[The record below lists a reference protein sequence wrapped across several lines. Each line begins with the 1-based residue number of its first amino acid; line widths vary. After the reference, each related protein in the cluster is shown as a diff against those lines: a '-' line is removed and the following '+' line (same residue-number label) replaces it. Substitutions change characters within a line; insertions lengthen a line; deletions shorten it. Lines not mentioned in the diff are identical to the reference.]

1 MFYLIAAILG
11 SSSLTI
17 ILKLFQLKGVDRTVG
32 ITVNYLVGAVMAF
45 LFAPKTA
52 SASEIIQAPWF
63 PLGMLTGA
71 MFMLSFMVYAL
82 SAQRSGVAITT
93 ISGRAAMAIPVIFA
107 FTVLGETP
115 TTFKI
120 ILLILLIL
128 SMPVILYKRK
138 ESNEKRDPSFTWAIG
153 LPVAVFLFNGTNDT
167 LVQYIQKAQIPV
179 RDDNPIFMGTM
190 FLAGAAMGIIYY
202 LVERR
207 GKWYRPTG
215 RDLLWGTILG
225 ATNWVCMI
233 GVLYALTRMDG
244 SIFYALYYSGAI
256 VCATIVG
263 VWAFKERLTTLNYVG
278 IVVAVAAIVLLSM
291 Q

>member
-32 ITVNYLVGAVMAF
+32 ITVNYIVGAAMAF
-45 LFAPKTA
+45 LFAPKTV
-52 SASEIIQAPWF
+52 SVTEIVHAPWF

-82 SAQRSGVAITT
+82 SAQRSGVAVTT

-107 FTVLGETP
+107 FAVLGETHTP
-115 TTFKI
+115 LKI
-120 ILLILLIL
+120 VLLILLIL
-128 SMPVILYKRK
+128 SMPVILYKRQ
-138 ESNEKRDPSFTWAIG
+138 EPGTTEERSLAWTAG
-153 LPVAVFLFNGTNDT
+153 LPIAVFLFNGTNDT
-167 LVQYIQKAQIPV
+167 LVQYIQKVQIAA
-179 RDDNPIFMGTM
+179 RDDNPIFMGSM
-190 FLAGAAMGIIYY
+190 FVAGAVMGLVYY
-202 LVERR
+202 LIERR
-207 GKWYRPTG
+207 GKWYVPTG
-215 RDLLWGTILG
+215 RDLLWGAILG

-263 VWAFKERLTTLNYVG
+263 VWAFREKLSPLNYAG